1 MLLPLQIQLNL
12 QRLAVVTGTAT
23 ASMVEA
29 DVVAGGKTI
38 IITLISD
45 TWIAAG
51 AGSFD
56 LQRLNILQGL
66 DSAQAEALGW
76 NLQVRD
82 TEIATAVVRTSDT
95 VVTITLSASVLYNIT
110 AQETITVT
118 VPATAV
124 VSGYAINATP
134 DFTVDL
140 VASGLL
146 YTQLERGIR
155 GMTRGMYTGGYR

>member
-12 QRLAVVTGTAT
+12 QRLATVSGTAT

-56 LQRLNILQGL
+56 LQRLNISQGL

-82 TEIATAVVRTSDT
+82 TELATAVVRTSDT
-95 VVTITLSASVLYNIT
+95 VVTITLTAHAAYNIT

-124 VSGYAINATP
+124 TSGYAISATP
-134 DFTVDL
+134 TFTVDL

-155 GMTRGMYTGGYR
+155 GMNRGLMTGGYH